1 MAAKE
6 RVPAID
12 GWFRVDGE
20 PRLLGTR
27 CTKCGSYFFPR
38 QSGECRNPGCDGTDL
53 AEVPLS
59 NRGTVWSYTTNHYA
73 PPSPFV
79 ASEPF
84 APYSV
89 AAVELA
95 EEKLVVLGQV
105 DAGTDPADLRVGAE
119 VELAVGTL
127 YEDDD
132 HEYVVWKWKM
142 TGGPE
147 ASARGAGLPPRSEPG
162 PERPGAEGSESGR
175 DSNG

>member
-53 AEVPLS
+53 VEVPLS

-73 PPSPFV
+73 PPAPFV

-132 HEYVVWKWKM
+132 HEYVVWTWA
-142 TGGPE
+142 PV
-147 ASARGAGLPPRSEPG
+147 GA
-162 PERPGAEGSESGR
+162 ATSGR
-175 DSNG
+175 TSNG